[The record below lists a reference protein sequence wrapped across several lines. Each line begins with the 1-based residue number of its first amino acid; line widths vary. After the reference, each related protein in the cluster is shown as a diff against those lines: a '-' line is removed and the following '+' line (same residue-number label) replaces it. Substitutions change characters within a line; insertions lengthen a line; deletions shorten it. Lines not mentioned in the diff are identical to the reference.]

1 MKGGMQMI
9 ISNSN
14 VNMTSSRS
22 YSKKDEYRTIT
33 KRSNLNSG
41 AATIS
46 SITFSME
53 LKQQEYY
60 ASKGYS
66 ASKEYL
72 PSDNYNPYGQFV
84 TKEAQES
91 ERDKSDFVNS
101 PQSQINQVN
110 SANNISDMYDSV
122 SERLFKSLLD
132 LINKLRFRGWA
143 NDNNYYNSLNNG
155 NTDIHSNTLSLSNS
169 ANTTTWNV
177 YTSSSHFTKESEVTT
192 FSTTGTAVTADG
204 RNLSFNLDMSMSRE
218 FMEYEECSYVTQY
231 ETLLTDPLVINLD
244 SNPVSISD
252 KFFEFDI
259 DNDGEK
265 ENIPRMNT
273 TSGYLALDKNNDGI
287 INNGS
292 ELFGSQTGDGFGE
305 LAEYDSDNNGWID
318 ESDEIYEKLKIW
330 IKDEDGKDKLITLKE
345 ADIGA
350 IYLGKSKTQFDIKDD
365 MNSTVGRVRSSGI
378 YLHEDGSAGTIQ
390 QVDF

>member
-91 ERDKSDFVNS
+91 ARDMSDSVNNL
-101 PQSQINQVN
+101 PNQIDSV
-110 SANNISDMYDSV
+110 NNISDMLDSV
-122 SERLFKSLLD
+122 SEKLFKSLLD
-132 LINKLRFRGWA
+132 LIKKLRFKGME
-143 NDNNYYNSLNNG
+143 NDNYYYDNLHRDSMDLQA
-155 NTDIHSNTLSLSNS
+155 NTLSLSNS

-365 MNSTVGRVRSSGI
+365 KNSTVGRVRSSGI